1 MELVFTQFGPWGVV
15 AVIGWAWVTGRIGS
29 LRDRERLI
37 ALYREAFEH
46 ERKARERS
54 ERQVEELMEIG
65 RASNH
70 VLAELPAAVAVAA
83 GAPAR
88 PGEPDATAV
97 G

>member
-1 MELVFTQFGPWGVV
+1 MEVVYTQIGPWSLL
-15 AVIGWAWVTGRIGS
+15 AVIGFAWVKGWIGS

-37 ALYREAFEH
+37 DLYREAFEH

-83 GAPAR
+83 SVPAR
-88 PGEPDATAV
+88 PGEPDATTV